1 MNFSA
6 FRYLGRS
13 LAVCLLV
20 LAFLV
25 SPGSAAETNLAGA
38 HLPSQ
43 LERKTSTTLRAW
55 GSFAADAPQTILV
68 IHGLGGTQR
77 GDRFETLCEVLKVQ
91 QPEANVVLVDWTAE
105 ATEKLW
111 GFYNPA
117 AAAKKIDVVAAD
129 AAALLQEQRV
139 APQTMTAL
147 GESFGVYVAGR
158 IGLELGEIRHIL
170 AFNPANELGG
180 YAPLDLRKVAQRSYS
195 FHTYSPYDTLQPV
208 ADRGLF
214 LETPAG
220 ASHSAQ
226 HMFGIA
232 WIAERLRDGDATWL
246 ELKREVEPSQDKAMF
261 DGIASLSG
269 DVQRIAMPRSR
280 PENDEQAAS
289 VPAAS
294 SPLELSSSTAR

>member
-1 MNFSA
+1 MDFSA
-6 FRYLGRS
+6 VRYLGHP
-13 LAVCLLV
+13 LAVFLLV

-25 SPGSAAETNLAGA
+25 SPGLAAETNLAGA

-43 LERKTSTTLRAW
+43 LKRETSTTLRAW
-55 GSFAADAPQTILV
+55 GSFATDAPQTFLV

-77 GDRFETLCEVLKVQ
+77 GDRFETLCEVLKGY
-91 QPEANVVLVDWTAE
+91 QPKANVVLVDWTAE

-111 GFYNPA
+111 GFYNPTA
-117 AAAKKIDVVAAD
+117 VAKKIDLVAAD

-139 APQTMTAL
+139 APQTITAI

-158 IGLELGEIRHIL
+158 IGLELVEIRHIL

-180 YAPLDLRKVAQRSYS
+180 YAPLDLRKVAQRSCS

-220 ASHSAQ
+220 ANHSAQ
-226 HMFGIA
+226 HTFGMIWLA
-232 WIAERLRDGDATWL
+232 DRLRDGDVTWL
-246 ELKREVEPSQDKAMF
+246 ALQREVEPSQDKAMF
-261 DGIASLSG
+261 DGIASLTG
-269 DVQRIAMPRSR
+269 DVQRIAVPRSR
-280 PENDEQAAS
+280 PENDEQAS
-289 VPAAS
+289 NSPAVS
-294 SPLELSSSTAR
+294 SPLELTSSTAR